1 MSPSSNAT
9 SLSPFTRPVIWCMHR
24 AWNLVIVVLQQSL
37 TRRQFHTV
45 LKTFSY
51 VDAFPG
57 IGVWN
62 KVRIECVGI
71 WERFMLLLRKP
82 TRLHML
88 NLPNMSRFKPNNLAK
103 HIMDSVSQGCKILW
117 IKLIAF
123 PQITLHSRTPQGNKF
138 GCTFMHSKVYIIS
151 SHAFPGIQTYD
162 C

>member
-37 TRRQFHTV
+37 TRRHFHTV

-51 VDAFPG
+51 VDALPG

-62 KVRIECVGI
+62 KVCIECVDNENALGYLS
-71 WERFMLLLRKP
+71 ENHAKPAKAFM
-82 TRLHML
+82 
-88 NLPNMSRFKPNNLAK
+88 SCFKPNNLAK
-103 HIMDSVSQGCKILW
+103 HIMDSISQGCKILW

-123 PQITLHSRTPQGNKF
+123 PQITLHSRTPQVKKF
-138 GCTFMHSKVYIIS
+138 GHTFMHSKVYIIP
-151 SHAFPGIQTYD
+151 SHAFPGI
-162 C
+162 